1 MQDASHL
8 LVEKPD
14 KIKVSMIMD
23 KHIINREKLDIAVLD
38 FGGQYTHLIK
48 RMLDE
53 LDVDVEILPYNV
65 NYRQLLDF
73 HVKGVV
79 FGGGPNSV
87 YEENAP
93 RCDLNILRNNQ
104 LKILGICYG
113 HQLIAHQLDGVVKK
127 GVRCEYGLA
136 ELIIDD
142 VNDPLFQGL
151 PDRIQVWA
159 SHTDE
164 VERLPLGGKTI
175 AHSLNC
181 SIEAFNIHNRIW
193 GVQFH
198 PEVSQTEHGYEL
210 LENFAVKI
218 CKCNRIQL

>member
-1 MQDASHL
+1 MQDASHIL
-8 LVEKPD
+8 LEKQY
-14 KIKVSMIMD
+14 KSKVSTIMD
-23 KHIINREKLDIAVLD
+23 KHIFDRDRIDIAVLD

-53 LDVDVEILPYNV
+53 LDVNVEILPYTV
-65 NYRQLLDF
+65 NYRQLLEF
-73 HVKGVV
+73 HVKGVI

-87 YEENAP
+87 YEPDAP
-93 RCDLNILRNNQ
+93 RCDLDILRSERF
-104 LKILGICYG
+104 KILGICYG
-113 HQLIAHQLDGVVKK
+113 HQLIAHQLDGVVRK
-127 GVRCEYGLA
+127 GCRCEYGLA

-142 VNDPLFQGL
+142 VNDPLFHGF
-151 PDRIQVWA
+151 PARIQVWA

-164 VERLPLGGKTI
+164 VEKLPLGGRII

-198 PEVSQTEHGYEL
+198 PEVSQTEYGYEL
-210 LENFAVKI
+210 LENFAIKI
-218 CKCNRIQL
+218 SKCNRIQL

>member
-1 MQDASHL
+1 MEGASQTL
-8 LVEKPD
+8 LEKSD
-14 KIKVSMIMD
+14 RLKISMIMD
-23 KHIINREKLDIAVLD
+23 RHILERDKLDIAILD

-53 LDVDVEILPYNV
+53 LDVEVDILPYNV
-65 NYRQLLDF
+65 NYLQLLDL
-73 HVKGVV
+73 HVKGVI

-87 YEENAP
+87 YEADSP
-93 RCDLNILRNNQ
+93 RCDLNILRCNRF
-104 LKILGICYG
+104 KILGICYG

-136 ELIIDD
+136 ELLIDD
-142 VNDPLFQGL
+142 VNDPLFQGF
-151 PDRIQVWA
+151 PSRIQVWA

-164 VERLPLGGKTI
+164 VEKLPLGGKTI

-198 PEVSQTEHGYEL
+198 PEVSQTEYGYEL
-210 LENFAVKI
+210 LENFAIKI
-218 CKCNRIQL
+218 SKCNRIQI